1 MFAIPWDLKHI
12 LPELGKREINTK
24 RQNVNRNRRKGKKFQ
39 NTLYLL
45 NTKFNDTYIK
55 MKKETERGRNWESDR
70 PNIG

>member
-45 NTKFNDTYIK
+45 NTKFNDTYI
-55 MKKETERGRNWESDR
+55 
-70 PNIG
+70 